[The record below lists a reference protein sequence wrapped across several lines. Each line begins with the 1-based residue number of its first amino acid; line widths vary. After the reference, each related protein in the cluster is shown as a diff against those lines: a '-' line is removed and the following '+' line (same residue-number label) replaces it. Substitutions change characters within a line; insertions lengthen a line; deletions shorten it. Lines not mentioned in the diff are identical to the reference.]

1 MKRRMMMVMA
11 AAALVISLGAV
22 MVVSA
27 AADLT
32 DDTVAQFSQG
42 TLDTGCFI
50 ASDASDGDVNGAI
63 TLAEVYSTFPGT
75 SFPSGWYATNY
86 GDGAATLS
94 VSGSNLNIN
103 HYAVGYYQGGTTPYG
118 NGTGVRAI
126 EFRASFT
133 GDGQWLGLAFDL
145 DLNGDPPWALFHTS
159 GGNLYAFSNDNHGLS
174 NNELVLSP
182 TPVGVHTYRIE
193 WGQTSIVYMVDGTV
207 VTTHTSWNNT
217 SVQMHPIMV
226 DYVNDGSSLSV
237 DWVWMG
243 FDDTTLPRTC
253 TFTSRVL
260 DGGVANID
268 WQTLS
273 DTANLP
279 AGTSVAFRTR
289 SGDALDTSD
298 PSWSGWTA
306 VLAGVVASPNS
317 RYIQYE
323 ATLST
328 TDQTAR
334 PDLGQVKITGQTPTA
349 VTLTNL
355 SAQGNG
361 LSSAPLLL
369 AASLVGLGVISA
381 VLIKRRR

>member
-1 MKRRMMMVMA
+1 MMVVVA
-11 AAALVISLGAV
+11 IAALVISLGAV

-32 DDTVAQFSQG
+32 DDTVAQFGQG
-42 TLDTGCFI
+42 TLGTGCFV
-50 ASDASDGDVNGAI
+50 ASDASDGDVNGAV
-63 TLAEVYSTFPGT
+63 TLAEVYSTFPGS
-75 SFPSGWYATNY
+75 SFPSGWYSTNY
-86 GDGAATLS
+86 GDGTATLS
-94 VSGSNLNIN
+94 VSGSNLSIN
-103 HYAVGYYQGGTTPYG
+103 RYAVGYYAGGTTPYG
-118 NGTGVRAI
+118 NGTGVRVI

-133 GDGQWLGLAFDL
+133 GDSQWLGLAFDL

-159 GGNLYAFSNDNHGLS
+159 GGNLYAFSNDNHMLS
-174 NNELVLSP
+174 NNEQVVTP

-193 WGQTSIVYMVDGTV
+193 WGQTSIVYKVDGSIV
-207 VTTHTSWNNT
+207 ATHTSWDNT

-226 DYVNDGSSLSV
+226 DYVNDSSSLSV

-243 FDDTTLPRTC
+243 FDNTTLPRTC

-260 DGGVANID
+260 DGGVAGID
-268 WQTLS
+268 WQTLI

-289 SGDALDTSD
+289 SGDVLDPSD
-298 PSWSGWTA
+298 PSWSGWTD
-306 VLAGVVASPNS
+306 VMAGAVASPNS

-328 TDQTAR
+328 TDQTVR
-334 PDLGQVKITGQTPTA
+334 PDLQQVKITGQTPTA

-355 SAQGNG
+355 SAQANG

-369 AASLVGLGVISA
+369 AASLVGLGVIGA
-381 VLIKRRR
+381 ALIKRRR